1 MIYLFTGI
9 VQAMLPIK
17 TLALDDGLSTF
28 SIEFTE
34 PLISDLEVGAS
45 VAINGVCLSVTHLCH
60 NTISFDAVRET
71 LELSNLK
78 SIQVGTM
85 VNIERSMKHN
95 SEIGGHVVSGHIMG
109 TARVCTV
116 ETDANN
122 WRINFSVHKDWLR
135 YLFNKGFIAIN
146 GASLTI
152 AAVNRQTNELAV
164 NLIPETLRT
173 TNFSLLSVGDDVN
186 IEIDSQTQTIV
197 ETVERVLAE
206 KSER

>member
-1 MIYLFTGI
+1 MFTGI

-78 SIQVGTM
+78 SIQVGL
-85 VNIERSMKHN
+85 
-95 SEIGGHVVSGHIMG
+95 
-109 TARVCTV
+109 
-116 ETDANN
+116 
-122 WRINFSVHKDWLR
+122 W
-135 YLFNKGFIAIN
+135 
-146 GASLTI
+146 
-152 AAVNRQTNELAV
+152 
-164 NLIPETLRT
+164 
-173 TNFSLLSVGDDVN
+173 
-186 IEIDSQTQTIV
+186 
-197 ETVERVLAE
+197 
-206 KSER
+206 

>member
-45 VAINGVCLSVTHLCH
+45 VAINGVCLSVTRLCH

-85 VNIERSMKHN
+85 VNIERSMKYN

-109 TARVCTV
+109 TARVCAV
-116 ETDANN
+116 ETDPN
-122 WRINFSVHKDWLR
+122 L
-135 YLFNKGFIAIN
+135 
-146 GASLTI
+146 SLI
-152 AAVNRQTNELAV
+152 H
-164 NLIPETLRT
+164 I
-173 TNFSLLSVGDDVN
+173 
-186 IEIDSQTQTIV
+186 
-197 ETVERVLAE
+197 
-206 KSER
+206 

>member
-1 MIYLFTGI
+1 MVDLFTGI

-17 TLALDDGLSTF
+17 TLALADGLSTF
-28 SIEFTE
+28 SIEFTD
-34 PLISDLEVGAS
+34 LLVSDLEVGAS
-45 VAINGVCLSVTHLCH
+45 VAINGVCLSVTDLRH
-60 NTISFDAVRET
+60 NNISFDAVRET

-85 VNIERSMKHN
+85 VNIERSMKYS

-109 TARVCTV
+109 TARVRSM
-116 ETDANN
+116 ETDPNN
-122 WRINFSVHKDWLR
+122 WRINFSVPNNWLR

-152 AAVNRQTNELAV
+152 ADVNYQASELAV
-164 NLIPETLRT
+164 NLIPETLRM

-206 KSER
+206 KIKR

>member
-1 MIYLFTGI
+1 MFTGI

-17 TLALDDGLSTF
+17 TLALADGLSTF
-28 SIEFTE
+28 SIEFTD
-34 PLISDLEVGAS
+34 LLVSDLEVGAS
-45 VAINGVCLSVTHLCH
+45 VAINGVCLSVTDLRH
-60 NTISFDAVRET
+60 NNISFDAVRET

-85 VNIERSMKHN
+85 VNIERSMKYS

-109 TARVCTV
+109 TARVRSM
-116 ETDANN
+116 ETDPNN
-122 WRINFSVHKDWLR
+122 WRINFSVPKNWLR

-152 AAVNRQTNELAV
+152 ADVNYQASELAV
-164 NLIPETLRT
+164 NLIPETLRM

-206 KSER
+206 KIKR